1 MLLCWATSSITVC
14 IAKKIVSPWPA
25 GECRSDGPP
34 LPVSRAGIGV
44 ALMPALQ
51 KAPAWSTFI
60 FQISARVF
68 KTRFPQKNRLKLAG
82 RPPLLPLRSPVQSQT
97 GIRVGVQQLF
107 ELGPN
112 LEKGALSTVSVWLET
127 NRVSRDGSNLRQ

>member
-1 MLLCWATSSITVC
+1 MLLCRATSSITVY

-51 KAPAWSTFI
+51 RLRRGQRLYFRFRHAYLKRGFLREPA
-60 FQISARVF
+60 QIS
-68 KTRFPQKNRLKLAG
+68 
-82 RPPLLPLRSPVQSQT
+82 RPPTTAPPPLPRC
-97 GIRVGVQQLF
+97 
-107 ELGPN
+107 N
-112 LEKGALSTVSVWLET
+112 LKREFA
-127 NRVSRDGSNLRQ
+127 